1 MIAGKTVKRRSRKS
15 IRKSTRKTTRKTGSG
30 TSKKITLQNKKV
42 QIYVGSKLQTSKL
55 AWVAV
60 SDGYIY
66 ISRDKNRS
74 YWVLRKMKPQDRPK
88 ITFNDKKKTLRI
100 ASNKIVVTGEKDY
113 NTIKSLLEPYTSK

>member
-74 YWVLRKMKPQDRPK
+74 YWVLRKMKPQERPK

-113 NTIKSLLEPYTSK
+113 NTIKSLLQPYSST

>member
-15 IRKSTRKTTRKTGSG
+15 IRKTTRKTTRKTGSG

-113 NTIKSLLEPYTSK
+113 NTIKSLLQPYSST